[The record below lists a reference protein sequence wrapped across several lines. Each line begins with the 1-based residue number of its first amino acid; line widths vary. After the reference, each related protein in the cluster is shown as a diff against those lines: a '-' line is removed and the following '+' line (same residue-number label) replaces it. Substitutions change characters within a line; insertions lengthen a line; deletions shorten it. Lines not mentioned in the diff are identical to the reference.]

1 MIDCSTQ
8 GVQVDQVDQAI
19 ALQKRKRELT
29 AAIDR
34 LMKDYDF
41 LRVMHELTLLQPID
55 DCRNFENAYSLAY
68 INGRRSLM
76 VEIKNLF
83 DRQQWFYIGEF
94 DLNE

>member
-1 MIDCSTQ
+1 MIDFSTQ
-8 GVQVDQVDQAI
+8 GVQVDQVDQAL

-76 VEIKNLF
+76 GEIKNLF

>member
-1 MIDCSTQ
+1 MIDCSAQ
-8 GVQVDQVDQAI
+8 GVQVDQVDQAL

>member
-1 MIDCSTQ
+1 MIDCSTH
-8 GVQVDQVDQAI
+8 GVQVDQVDQAL

-41 LRVMHELTLLQPID
+41 LRVMHELTLLQPVD
-55 DCRNFENAYSLAY
+55 DCRNFENPYTLAY
-68 INGRRSLM
+68 ANGRRSLM